1 MKISYPEDWRTI
13 PPEKW
18 KRMHLTPETYARM
31 RAERIE
37 REKLAPEE
45 GAPAPDF
52 EVERLG
58 SDGRR
63 SGRMFPTCSEVLE
76 VIRSLG
82 YEKRSSE
89 PAAVEQ
95 TDAASAV

>member
-18 KRMHLTPETYARM
+18 QRMNLTPEAYEKM
-31 RAERIE
+31 RAERVE

-58 SDGRR
+58 SDG
-63 SGRMFPTCSEVLE
+63 GRTGVTFQL
-76 VIRSLG
+76 
-82 YEKRSSE
+82 SSTRGR
-89 PAAVEQ
+89 PVALAFGSY
-95 TDAASAV
+95 T